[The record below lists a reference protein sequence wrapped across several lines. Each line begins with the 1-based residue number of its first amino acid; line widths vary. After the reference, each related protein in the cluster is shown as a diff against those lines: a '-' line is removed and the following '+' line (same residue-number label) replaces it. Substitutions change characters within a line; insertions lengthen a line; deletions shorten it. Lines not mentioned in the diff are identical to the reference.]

1 MRPGRSP
8 RAGRVRQAGPGRR
21 PRRATAALLASALLL
36 AGCAQS
42 VDPIER
48 LGRKAA
54 EQVRPHGPH
63 APHGP
68 RGPAPDQG
76 YRRWG
81 LAEPL
86 VRPPRP
92 EARPLALSPNG
103 AGRSLPRVMD
113 HVPTRDPVV
122 FLTYDDGA
130 DKDPR
135 FVDMVRELRLPV
147 TMFLTDSVAGPGYG
161 HFARLH
167 RLGAGIQNHTLDHRM
182 LAGLPYAGQ
191 RAEICGQ
198 QDRLQSRLGLRPRL
212 FRPPYGAFDTTTL
225 HAATDCGISAI
236 VLWRAAMT
244 PTDLAYSRGDHRL
257 RPGDIVLVGPDETTG
272 RPLRDR
278 TIGVLRRAQQRGLTV
293 GRLEDY
299 L

>member
-1 MRPGRSP
+1 MRPGAGDR
-8 RAGRVRQAGPGRR
+8 RAASGRR
-21 PRRATAALLASALLL
+21 RRLGRYSGALLASALLL
-36 AGCAQS
+36 TACAQS

-48 LGRKAA
+48 LGKKAA
-54 EQVRPHGPH
+54 EGVRPHGPT
-63 APHGP
+63 
-68 RGPAPDQG
+68 PDQS

-81 LAEPL
+81 LTEPL
-86 VRPPRP
+86 ASPPLHP
-92 EARPLALSPNG
+92 ARVLALSPQTG
-103 AGRSLPRVMD
+103 GRTLPRAVD
-113 HVPTRDPVV
+113 HVPTHDRVV

-147 TMFLTDSVAGPGYG
+147 SMFLTDSVAGPGYG

-167 RLGAGIQNHTLDHRM
+167 RLGAGIQNHTLDHRA

-198 QDRLQSRLGLRPRL
+198 QARLRSSLGVRPRL
-212 FRPPYGAFDTTTL
+212 FRPPYGSYDTTTL
-225 HAATDCGISAI
+225 RAATDCGISTV

-244 PTDLAYSRGDHRL
+244 PTDLVYAHGEHHL
-257 RPGDIVLVGPDETTG
+257 RPGDIILIGPDETTG
-272 RPLRDR
+272 PSLRQR
-278 TIGVLRRAQQRGLTV
+278 TAWVLRRVQQRGLTV

>member
-1 MRPGRSP
+1 M
-8 RAGRVRQAGPGRR
+8 
-21 PRRATAALLASALLL
+21 L

-48 LGRKAA
+48 LGKKAA
-54 EQVRPHGPH
+54 ERVRPHR
-63 APHGP
+63 A
-68 RGPAPDQG
+68 APDQS

-81 LAEPL
+81 LTEPL
-86 VRPPRP
+86 ASPPLHP
-92 EARPLALSPNG
+92 ARTLALSPPTG
-103 AGRSLPRVMD
+103 GRTLPRAVD
-113 HVPTRDPVV
+113 HVPTPDRVV

-130 DKDPR
+130 EKDPR

-147 TMFLTDSVAGPGYG
+147 SMFLTDSVVGPGYG

-167 RLGAGIQNHTLDHRM
+167 RLGAGIQNHTLDHRA

-198 QDRLQSRLGLRPRL
+198 QERLSSRLGLRPRL
-212 FRPPYGAFDTTTL
+212 FRPPYGSYDTTTL
-225 HAATDCGISAI
+225 RAATDCGISTV

-244 PTDLAYSRGDHRL
+244 PTDLVYTHGEHHL
-257 RPGDIVLVGPDETTG
+257 RPGDIILVGPDETTG
-272 RPLRDR
+272 PSLRER
-278 TIGVLRRAQQRGLTV
+278 TARVLRRVQQRGLTV